1 MVSHGTARSLGDWVA
16 EDLKLDIFTP
26 VPMLLTIALNH
37 MHMTYHST

>member
-1 MVSHGTARSLGDWVA
+1 MFRVTDLNHMT